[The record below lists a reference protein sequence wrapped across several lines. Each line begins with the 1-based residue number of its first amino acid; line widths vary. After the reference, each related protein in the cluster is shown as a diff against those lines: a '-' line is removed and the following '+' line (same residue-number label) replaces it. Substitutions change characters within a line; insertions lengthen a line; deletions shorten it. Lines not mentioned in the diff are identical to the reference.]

1 MNLWL
6 TLQILLEK
14 ECVTMVM
21 KKAVIAV
28 LSLVLGVLPA
38 SGLMAASVYKI
49 GGIFSSTGRASFL
62 GDPEKKTM
70 EMMVE
75 KINAAGGVDGHQLE
89 AVIYDSEGDPAKA
102 VSAVN
107 KLLHKDKVLAIIG
120 PSTTPTTLA
129 IVNFVERAQV
139 PLISCA
145 AGVKITTPVKPWVFK
160 TAQSDLLAVAAVYE
174 HMRRANIKKIG
185 IITVSNSFGES
196 GKNQLLN
203 QAKDFG
209 IEVVQAESFGAKDT
223 DTTAQLTKIKKASP
237 DAIVCWGT
245 NPGPAVVAKNAQQLK
260 IDIPL
265 YQSHGVAS
273 PKFIELAGDSSEG
286 IILPTGKILVTGLLD
301 DKDPQKKIL
310 EGYQADYSAKFNAN
324 VSGFGGYAFD
334 AMNLL
339 AGALKG
345 SDGDKNKIRQALENT
360 SNHMGV
366 TGEFNFS
373 DKDHNGLSPAAF
385 VMVEIKDG
393 TWKLI
398 D

>member
-1 MNLWL
+1 MLL
-6 TLQILLEK
+6 RKTTIVVLVMLLCLSPAILLAK
-14 ECVTMVM
+14 
-21 KKAVIAV
+21 
-28 LSLVLGVLPA
+28 
-38 SGLMAASVYKI
+38 SVYKV

-75 KINAAGGVDGHQLE
+75 KINAAGGIDGHLLE

-107 KLLHKDKVLAIIG
+107 KLIHKDKVLAIIG

-145 AGVKITTPVKPWVFK
+145 AGVKITSPVKPWVFK
-160 TAQSDLLAVAAVYE
+160 TAQSDLLAVAAVYK
-174 HMRRANIKKIG
+174 HIQAQGIKKIG

-196 GKNQLLN
+196 GKAQLLD
-203 QAKDFG
+203 QAADFG

-223 DTTAQLTKIKKASP
+223 DTTVQLTKIKSAAP
-237 DAIVCWGT
+237 EAIVCWGT
-245 NPGPAVVAKNAQQLK
+245 NPGPAVVAKNVKQLK
-260 IDIPL
+260 LDMPL

-273 PKFIELAGDSSEG
+273 PKFIELAGDAAEG
-286 IILPTGKILVTGLLD
+286 IILPTGKILVTGLLAD
-301 DKDPQKKIL
+301 DDAQKKIL
-310 EGYQADYSAKFNAN
+310 EDYQVDYKAKYKGN

-334 AMNLL
+334 AINIL
-339 AGALKG
+339 AQALKG
-345 SDGDKNKIRQALENT
+345 SDGDKNKIRQALE
-360 SNHMGV
+360 SMKNHVGA

-373 DKDHNGLSPAAF
+373 AQDHNGLSPDAF
-385 VMVEIKDG
+385 VMVKIKGG
-393 TWKLI
+393 TWTLI
-398 D
+398 K

>member
-1 MNLWL
+1 MSDKKK
-6 TLQILLEK
+6 TYVVILL
-14 ECVTMVM
+14 
-21 KKAVIAV
+21 AV
-28 LSLVLGVLPA
+28 LLSVLPV
-38 SGLMAASVYKI
+38 STLMAKSVYKI

-75 KINAAGGVDGHQLE
+75 QINAAGGIDGHMLE
-89 AVIYDSEGDPAKA
+89 CVIYDSEGDPAKA

-107 KLLHKDKVLAIIG
+107 KLLHKDNVLAIIG

-129 IVNFVERAQV
+129 IVTFVERAQV

-145 AGVKITTPVKPWVFK
+145 AGVKITLPVKPWVFK
-160 TAQSDLLAVAAVYE
+160 TAQSDLLAVAAVYK
-174 HMRRANIKKIG
+174 HMQAKGIKKIG
-185 IITVSNSFGES
+185 VLSVANSFGES
-196 GKNQLLN
+196 GRDQLLN

-223 DTTAQLTKIKKASP
+223 DTTAQLTKIKSASP

-245 NPGPAVVAKNAQQLK
+245 NPGPAVVAKNVRQLK

-273 PKFIELAGDSSEG
+273 PKFIELAGDAAEG
-286 IILPTGKILVTGLLD
+286 IVLPTGKILVTDLLPD
-301 DKDPQKKIL
+301 DDVQKKIL
-310 EGYQADYSAKFNAN
+310 NDYQTAYKAKWNSN
-324 VSGFGGYAFD
+324 VSGFGGYAYD
-334 AMNLL
+334 AVQLL
-339 AGALKG
+339 AKALKG
-345 SDGDKNKIRQALENT
+345 SDGDRAKIRDALESIT
-360 SNHMGV
+360 KHVGV

-373 DKDHNGLSPAAF
+373 PADHNGLSPDAF

-393 TWKLI
+393 TWKLLK
-398 D
+398 

>member
-1 MNLWL
+1 M
-6 TLQILLEK
+6 I
-14 ECVTMVM
+14 M
-21 KKAVIAV
+21 KRISMAIAV
-28 LSLVLGVLPA
+28 LVMALLA
-38 SGLMAASVYKI
+38 ADGLYAASVYKI

-62 GDPEKKTM
+62 GDPEQKTM
-70 EMMVE
+70 EMMIE
-75 KINAAGGVDGHQLE
+75 KINAAGGIDGVKLE

-145 AGVKITTPVKPWVFK
+145 AGVKITSPVKPWVFK
-160 TAQSDLLAVAAVYE
+160 TAQSDLLAVAAVYQ
-174 HMRRANIKKIG
+174 HMKARGIKKIG
-185 IITVSNSFGES
+185 VLTVSNSFGES
-196 GKNQLLN
+196 GKHQLLN

-209 IEVVQAESFGAKDT
+209 LEVVQADSFGAKDT
-223 DTTAQLTKIKKASP
+223 DMTAQLTKIKAAGP

-245 NPGPAVVAKNAQQLK
+245 NPGPAVVAKNVKQLK
-260 IDIPL
+260 IDLPL

-273 PKFIELAGDSSEG
+273 PKFIELAGDAANG

-301 DKDPQKKIL
+301 GSDPQRAIL
-310 EGYQADYSAKFNAN
+310 EDYQKDYNAMYNAN
-324 VSGFGGYAFD
+324 VSGFGGYAYD
-334 AMNLL
+334 AVNLL

-345 SDGDKNKIRQALENT
+345 SGGDKNKIRDALEST
-360 SNHMGV
+360 QGHMGT

-373 DKDHNGLSPAAF
+373 AQDHNGLSPKAF
-385 VMVEIKDG
+385 VMVEIQNG

-398 D
+398 K

>member
-1 MNLWL
+1 MSDKKK
-6 TLQILLEK
+6 TYVVILL
-14 ECVTMVM
+14 
-21 KKAVIAV
+21 AV
-28 LSLVLGVLPA
+28 LLSVLPV
-38 SGLMAASVYKI
+38 SNLMAKTVYKI

-75 KINAAGGVDGHQLE
+75 QINAAGGIDGHMLE
-89 AVIYDSEGDPAKA
+89 CVIYDSEGDPAKA

-107 KLLHKDKVLAIIG
+107 KLLHKDNVLAIIG

-129 IVNFVERAQV
+129 IVTFVERAQV

-145 AGVKITTPVKPWVFK
+145 AGVKITLPVKPWVFK
-160 TAQSDLLAVAAVYE
+160 TAQSDLLAVAAVYK
-174 HMRRANIKKIG
+174 HMQAKGIKKIG
-185 IITVSNSFGES
+185 VLSVANSFGES
-196 GKNQLLN
+196 GRDQLLN

-223 DTTAQLTKIKKASP
+223 DTTAQLTKIKSASP

-245 NPGPAVVAKNAQQLK
+245 NPGPAVVAKNVRQLK

-273 PKFIELAGDSSEG
+273 PKFIELAGDAAEG
-286 IILPTGKILVTGLLD
+286 IVLPTGKILVTDLLPD
-301 DKDPQKKIL
+301 DDVQKKIL
-310 EGYQADYSAKFNAN
+310 NDYQTAYKAKWNSN
-324 VSGFGGYAFD
+324 VSGFGGYAYD
-334 AMNLL
+334 AVQLL
-339 AGALKG
+339 AKALKG
-345 SDGDKNKIRQALENT
+345 SDGDKAKIRDALESIT
-360 SNHMGV
+360 KHVGV

-373 DKDHNGLSPAAF
+373 PADHNGLSPDAF

-393 TWKLI
+393 TWKLLK
-398 D
+398 

>member
-1 MNLWL
+1 MKRSAIALL
-6 TLQILLEK
+6 TAAALCL
-14 ECVTMVM
+14 
-21 KKAVIAV
+21 
-28 LSLVLGVLPA
+28 LPA
-38 SGLMAASVYKI
+38 SGLMAKSVYKI

-75 KINAAGGVDGHQLE
+75 QINAAGGIDGVMLE
-89 AVIYDSEGDPAKA
+89 AVIYDSEGNPGKA

-129 IVNFVERAQV
+129 IVNFVERGKV

-145 AGVKITTPVKPWVFK
+145 AGIKITTPVKPWVFK
-160 TAQSDLLAVAAVYE
+160 TAQSDLLAVAAVYQ
-174 HMRRANIKKIG
+174 HMQKKGIQKIG
-185 IITVSNSFGES
+185 VLSVSNSFGES
-196 GKNQLLN
+196 GKHQLLN

-209 IEVVQAESFGAKDT
+209 LEVIQAESFGAKDT
-223 DTTAQLTKIKKASP
+223 DMTAQLTKIKSQGP

-245 NPGPAVVAKNAQQLK
+245 NPGPAVVAKNAKQLK

-273 PKFIELAGDSSEG
+273 PKFIELAGGAAEG
-286 IILPTGKILVTGLLD
+286 IMLPTGKILITGLLKPSDAQKGVLESYED
-301 DKDPQKKIL
+301 DYK
-310 EGYQADYSAKFNAN
+310 AKYNSN
-324 VSGFGGYAFD
+324 VSGFGGYAYD

-339 AGALKG
+339 TDALKG
-345 SDGDKNKIRQALENT
+345 TGGDKAKLRDNLEAT
-360 SNHMGV
+360 RGYIGV

-373 DKDHNGLSPAAF
+373 TEDHNGLSPDAF
-385 VMVEIKDG
+385 VMVEIQNG
-393 TWKLI
+393 TWKI
-398 D
+398 IP

>member
-1 MNLWL
+1 MKRRAIALL
-6 TLQILLEK
+6 TAAALCLFP
-14 ECVTMVM
+14 T
-21 KKAVIAV
+21 
-28 LSLVLGVLPA
+28 
-38 SGLMAASVYKI
+38 SGLMAKSVYKI

-75 KINAAGGVDGHQLE
+75 KINAAGGIDGVMLE

-107 KLLHKDKVLAIIG
+107 KLLHKDDVLAIIG

-129 IVNFVERAQV
+129 IVNFVEKAKV

-145 AGVKITTPVKPWVFK
+145 AGVKITSPVKPWVFK
-160 TAQSDLLAVAAVYE
+160 TAQSDLLAVAAVYQ
-174 HMRRANIKKIG
+174 HMKKVGIKKIG
-185 IITVSNSFGES
+185 VLSVSNAFGES

-209 IEVVQAESFGAKDT
+209 IEVLQAESFGAKDT
-223 DTTAQLTKIKKASP
+223 DMTAQLTKIKSTGP

-245 NPGPAVVAKNAQQLK
+245 NPGPAVVAKNAKQLK
-260 IDIPL
+260 MDIPL

-273 PKFIELAGDSSEG
+273 PKFIELAGDAAEG
-286 IILPTGKILVTGLLD
+286 ILLPTGKILVTDLLEGS
-301 DKDPQKKIL
+301 DPQKATL
-310 EGYQADYSAKFNAN
+310 ESYQSDYTAKYKGN
-324 VSGFGGYAFD
+324 VSGFGGYAYD

-339 AGALKG
+339 AAALKG
-345 SDGDKNKIRQALENT
+345 TGGDKAKIRENLEST
-360 SNHMGV
+360 QHHIGV
-366 TGEFNFS
+366 SGEFNFS
-373 DKDHNGLSPAAF
+373 AEDHNGLSPSAF
-385 VMVEIKDG
+385 VMVEIKGG

-398 D
+398 H

>member
-1 MNLWL
+1 M
-6 TLQILLEK
+6 LLRK
-14 ECVTMVM
+14 TTIGVLVM
-21 KKAVIAV
+21 LLCLSPAV
-28 LSLVLGVLPA
+28 LLA
-38 SGLMAASVYKI
+38 KSVYKV

-62 GDPEKKTM
+62 GDPEQKTM
-70 EMMVE
+70 EMMIE
-75 KINAAGGVDGHQLE
+75 KINAAGGIDGHPLE

-107 KLLHKDKVLAIIG
+107 KLIHKDNVLAIIG

-145 AGVKITTPVKPWVFK
+145 AGVNITTPVKPWVFK
-160 TAQSDLLAVAAVYE
+160 TAQSDLLAVAAVYQ
-174 HMRRANIKKIG
+174 HLQARGMKKIG

-196 GKNQLLN
+196 GKNQLLA
-203 QAKDFG
+203 QAADFG
-209 IEVVQAESFGAKDT
+209 LEVVQAESFGAKDT
-223 DTTAQLTKIKKASP
+223 DTTAQLTKIKSAAP

-245 NPGPAVVAKNAQQLK
+245 NPGPAVVAKNVKQLK

-273 PKFIELAGDSSEG
+273 PKFIELAGDAAEG
-286 IILPTGKILVTGLLD
+286 IILPTGKILVTGLLAAD
-301 DKDPQKKIL
+301 DVQKKIL
-310 EGYQADYSAKFNAN
+310 EGYQTDYSAKYKGN

-334 AMNLL
+334 AVNLL
-339 AGALKG
+339 AQALKG
-345 SDGDKNKIRQALENT
+345 SDGDKNKIRQNLE
-360 SNHMGV
+360 SMKKHVGA

-373 DKDHNGLSPAAF
+373 PQDHNGLSPDAF
-385 VMVEIKDG
+385 VMVEISGG

-398 D
+398 Q

>member
-1 MNLWL
+1 M
-6 TLQILLEK
+6 K
-14 ECVTMVM
+14 MVM
-21 KKAVIAV
+21 KKAVIGV
-28 LSLVLGVLPA
+28 LFIVLGLLPA
-38 SGLMAASVYKI
+38 SGLMAASVYKV

-75 KINAAGGVDGHQLE
+75 KINAAGGIDGHMLE

-107 KLLHKDKVLAIIG
+107 KLIHKDKVLAIIG

-160 TAQSDLLAVAAVYE
+160 TAQSDLLAVAAVYQ
-174 HMRRANIKKIG
+174 HMKSAGIKKIG
-185 IITVSNSFGES
+185 ILTVSNSFGES

-209 IEVVQAESFGAKDT
+209 LEIVRAESFGAKDT
-223 DTTAQLTKIKKASP
+223 DTTVQLTKIKSASP

-245 NPGPAVVAKNAQQLK
+245 NPGPAVVAKNVKQLK

-273 PKFIELAGDSSEG
+273 HKFIELAGNAAEG
-286 IILPTGKILVTGLLD
+286 ITLPTGKILVTGLLED
-301 DKDPQKKIL
+301 DDVQKKIL
-310 EGYQADYSAKFNAN
+310 EGYQADYSAKFNGN

-334 AMNLL
+334 AVNLL
-339 AGALKG
+339 ANALKG
-345 SDGDKNKIRQALENT
+345 SNGDKNKIRQALET
-360 SNHMGV
+360 TQHHVGA

-373 DKDHNGLSPAAF
+373 DKDHNGLSPEAF
-385 VMVEIKDG
+385 VMVEIKNG

-398 D
+398 K

>member
-1 MNLWL
+1 MLL
-6 TLQILLEK
+6 RKTTIGVLIMLLCLSPAILL
-14 ECVTMVM
+14 
-21 KKAVIAV
+21 A
-28 LSLVLGVLPA
+28 G
-38 SGLMAASVYKI
+38 SVYKV

-75 KINAAGGVDGHQLE
+75 KINAAGGIDGHLLE

-107 KLLHKDKVLAIIG
+107 KLIHKDNVLAIIG

-145 AGVKITTPVKPWVFK
+145 AGVAITSPVKPWVFK
-160 TAQSDLLAVAAVYE
+160 TAQSDLLAVAAVYNN
-174 HMRRANIKKIG
+174 MQARGIKKIG
-185 IITVSNSFGES
+185 IITVANSFGES
-196 GKNQLLN
+196 GKAQLLA
-203 QAKDFG
+203 QAADFG
-209 IEVVQAESFGAKDT
+209 LEVVQAESFGAKDT
-223 DTTAQLTKIKKASP
+223 DTTAQLTKIKSAAP

-245 NPGPAVVAKNAQQLK
+245 NPGPAVVAKNVKQLK

-273 PKFIELAGDSSEG
+273 PKFIELAGDAAEG
-286 IILPTGKILVTGLLD
+286 ITLPTGKILVTGLLPAD
-301 DKDPQKKIL
+301 DVQKKIL
-310 EGYQADYSAKFNAN
+310 EDYQADYSAKYKGN

-334 AMNLL
+334 AVNLL
-339 AGALKG
+339 AQALKG
-345 SDGDKNKIRQALENT
+345 SDGDKSKIRQALEST
-360 SNHMGV
+360 QKHVGA

-373 DKDHNGLSPAAF
+373 ATDHNGLSPDAF
-385 VMVEIKDG
+385 VMVEIKGG
-393 TWKLI
+393 TWSLI
-398 D
+398 K

>member
-1 MNLWL
+1 MLL
-6 TLQILLEK
+6 RKTTIVVLVILL
-14 ECVTMVM
+14 CLSP
-21 KKAVIAV
+21 AV
-28 LSLVLGVLPA
+28 LLA
-38 SGLMAASVYKI
+38 KSVYKV

-75 KINAAGGVDGHQLE
+75 KINAAGGIDGHMLE
-89 AVIYDSEGDPAKA
+89 AVMYDSEGDPAKA

-107 KLLHKDKVLAIIG
+107 KLIHKDKVLAIIG

-129 IVNFVERAQV
+129 IVNFVERAQL

-145 AGVKITTPVKPWVFK
+145 AGVKITSPVKPWVFK
-160 TAQSDLLAVAAVYE
+160 TAQSDLLAVAAVYQ
-174 HMRRANIKKIG
+174 HIQARGIKKIG

-196 GKNQLLN
+196 GKAQLLA
-203 QAKDFG
+203 QAADFG

-223 DTTAQLTKIKKASP
+223 DTTAQLTKIKSAAP
-237 DAIVCWGT
+237 EAIVCWGT
-245 NPGPAVVAKNAQQLK
+245 NPGPAVVARNVKQLK
-260 IDIPL
+260 LDMPL

-273 PKFIELAGDSSEG
+273 PKFIELAGEAAEG
-286 IILPTGKILVTGLLD
+286 IILPTGKILVTGLLAD
-301 DKDPQKKIL
+301 DDVQKKIL
-310 EGYQADYSAKFNAN
+310 EDYQVDYKAKHKGN

-334 AMNLL
+334 AVNIL
-339 AGALKG
+339 AQALKG
-345 SDGDKNKIRQALENT
+345 SDGDKNKIRQALESMKNYV
-360 SNHMGV
+360 GA

-373 DKDHNGLSPAAF
+373 AQDHNGLSPSAF

-398 D
+398 Q

>member
-1 MNLWL
+1 MLL
-6 TLQILLEK
+6 RKTTIVVLVILL
-14 ECVTMVM
+14 CLSP
-21 KKAVIAV
+21 AV
-28 LSLVLGVLPA
+28 LLA
-38 SGLMAASVYKI
+38 KSVYKV

-75 KINAAGGVDGHQLE
+75 KINAAGGIDGHMLE

-107 KLLHKDKVLAIIG
+107 KLIHKDKVLAIIG

-145 AGVKITTPVKPWVFK
+145 AGVKITFPVKPWVFK
-160 TAQSDLLAVAAVYE
+160 TAQSDLLAVAAVYK
-174 HMRRANIKKIG
+174 HIQSQGIKKIG

-196 GKNQLLN
+196 GKAQLLD
-203 QAKDFG
+203 QAADFG

-223 DTTAQLTKIKKASP
+223 DTTVQLTKIKSAAP
-237 DAIVCWGT
+237 EAIVCWGT
-245 NPGPAVVAKNAQQLK
+245 NPGPAVVAKNVKQLK
-260 IDIPL
+260 LNMPL

-273 PKFIELAGDSSEG
+273 PKFIELAGEAAEG
-286 IILPTGKILVTGLLD
+286 IMLPTGKILVTGLLAD
-301 DKDPQKKIL
+301 DDVQKKIL
-310 EGYQADYSAKFNAN
+310 EDYQVDYKAKYKGN

-334 AMNLL
+334 AVNIL
-339 AGALKG
+339 AQALKG
-345 SDGDKNKIRQALENT
+345 SDGDKAKIRQALE
-360 SNHMGV
+360 SMENHVGA

-373 DKDHNGLSPAAF
+373 AQDHNGLSPNAF
-385 VMVEIKDG
+385 VMVEIKGG

-398 D
+398 K